1 MSSFFFSSDYLQK
14 CNCPI
19 ECERTYFKWTSSI
32 AEFPTLKYY
41 HYLKNST
48 LIQTKYP
55 NITYQELKKSV
66 ARVEIFY
73 DELKE
78 TIITESIKTETFDL
92 IANLGGTLGLFLGN

>member
-1 MSSFFFSSDYLQK
+1 M
-14 CNCPI
+14 
-19 ECERTYFKWTSSI
+19 
-32 AEFPTLKYY
+32 
-41 HYLKNST
+41 
-48 LIQTKYP
+48 
-55 NITYQELKKSV
+55 